1 MNKYK
6 RYMEQ
11 FFPQEDENLGED
23 EITKLLEKWQKIVE
37 QDGEYIV

>member
-1 MNKYK
+1 
-6 RYMEQ
+6 MEQ

-23 EITKLLEKWQKIVE
+23 EIMKLLEKWQKIVE